1 MWEIKGSHNTLVALA
16 EWQHCPGEKDQL
28 TRILRNIF
36 HKNIEL
42 QFPSPS
48 PLHSFRK
55 IIIHPLKEDLVAF
68 EKSNGQIVVADEL
81 ENGIA
86 AGPEYL
92 NLKDIS

>member
-1 MWEIKGSHNTLVALA
+1 MWEIKGAHNTLVSLA
-16 EWQHCPGEKDQL
+16 GWQHCPGEKDQL
-28 TRILRNIF
+28 KKVLKEIF
-36 HKNIEL
+36 GENIEL

-48 PLHSFRK
+48 SLRSFRK
-55 IIIHPLKEDLVAF
+55 IIIHPLNESLAAF